1 MATWTLAKKDLRLL
15 VRDVRAMVILLAMP
29 FLFILVLGISLGEG
43 FGKKP
48 LEGLRVS
55 VVNLD
60 AGLPRFF
67 DRPAMVRE
75 AMAWLTLPTAA
86 VPGGSG
92 PWQALA
98 AAGLAARNR
107 ADWYPHEPWGQ
118 VVLNDLAQTADISV
132 ELIATREEA
141 QRLVKS
147 GRRAAVLILGPHFS
161 KRVERTSFLAPA
173 WEETFLITS
182 VLPRPGLPVSLA
194 CHAFFNEK
202 QDALP
207 LYFLQGINP
216 YHRDGIRFPELDV
229 EVLRDPTQ
237 EAAAAIIDQVAQGTL
252 LRVVLPWMIGRAFGK
267 LGDPEF
273 IDLLSKENIQV
284 PVPGVPF
291 RVPLAVILK
300 NLSPQDKR
308 ALGNSLQS
316 AIQNLFTRYNLTA
329 KTWTALTKSA
339 NTQREG
345 AEVGAYREEGIG
357 LLKRGAI
364 RYQLLVPS
372 YIVMFA
378 FFLVLT
384 VGWLFVAERR
394 QGTMKRLV
402 AAPLTRTEIV
412 AGKMIPCYALSVFQ
426 GFFLLGAGKLVF
438 GMSWGLQPLWLIPVV
453 LATSLAAMGLGL
465 LVAAL
470 ARTESQVSV
479 FGTLLVLMLAG
490 LSGTLMGDRALMPEQ
505 MQELSRL
512 TPHAW
517 ALDAYRQ
524 LVASSGP
531 PNLEVVA
538 RACFVLTGFG
548 VLFTLLAWWFLK
560 LE

>member
-1 MATWTLAKKDLRLL
+1 MPIWTLAKKDLRLL
-15 VRDVRAMVILLAMP
+15 VRDPRALTILLAMP

-43 FGKKP
+43 FGRKP

-60 AGLPRFF
+60 RGLPRFF
-67 DRPAMVRE
+67 DRPAMLRE
-75 AMAWLTLPTAA
+75 GMAWFTI
-86 VPGGSG
+86 PGATG
-92 PWQALA
+92 PWQAA
-98 AAGLAARNR
+98 AATALAARNS
-107 ADWYPHEPWGQ
+107 ADWYPHEPWGE
-118 VVLNDLAQTADISV
+118 VVLRDLAQTADISV
-132 ELIATREEA
+132 ELITDREEA
-141 QRLVKS
+141 RRLVKS
-147 GRRAAVLILGPHFS
+147 GRRAAVLILGPNFS
-161 KRVERTSFLAPA
+161 KRVERTSFLAA
-173 WEETFLITS
+173 GWQETFLITS
-182 VLPRPGLPVSLA
+182 ALPRPGLPTSLA
-194 CHAFFNEK
+194 FAAMFDER
-202 QDALP
+202 QDVVP

-216 YHRDGIRFPELDV
+216 YHRDGIKFSELDV

-267 LGDPEF
+267 IGDPEF
-273 IDLLSKENIQV
+273 IDLLTKENILV
-284 PVPGVPF
+284 PVPGLPL
-291 RVPLAVILK
+291 RVPLATILR
-300 NLSPQDKR
+300 SFTPQDKR
-308 ALGNSLQS
+308 ALGNSLQN
-316 AIQNLFTRYNLTA
+316 AIQNLFAKYNLTA
-329 KTWTALTKSA
+329 KNWTALTKSLD
-339 NTQREG
+339 TQREG
-345 AEVGAYREEGIG
+345 ADVSAYREEGHGI
-357 LLKRGAI
+357 LKRGAI

-402 AAPLTRTEIV
+402 AAPLSRGHIL
-412 AGKMIPCYALSVFQ
+412 AGKMIPCYLMSLFQ

-438 GMSWGLQPLWLIPVV
+438 GMSWGPEPLWLIPVV
-453 LATSLAAMGLGL
+453 LTTSLAAMGLAM

-470 ARTESQVSV
+470 ARTESQVSIY
-479 FGTLLVLMLAG
+479 GTLLVLLLAG
-490 LSGTLMGDRALMPEQ
+490 LSGTFMGDRALMPEQ

-531 PNLEVVA
+531 PDLEIVA
-538 RACFVLTGFG
+538 RACLVLTAFG
-548 VLFTLLAWWFLK
+548 VVTIALAWSALR
-560 LE
+560 LD